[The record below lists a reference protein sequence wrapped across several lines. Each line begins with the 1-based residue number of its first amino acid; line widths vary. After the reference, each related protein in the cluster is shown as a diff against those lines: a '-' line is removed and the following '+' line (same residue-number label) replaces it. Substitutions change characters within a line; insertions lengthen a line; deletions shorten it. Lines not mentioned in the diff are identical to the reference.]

1 MRTKVLT
8 ITEREPSSTFVSK
21 RMPNARP
28 SGAPTTARFQ
38 AATSIEARSAI
49 ALRKLTM
56 VAIANIGPGSRS
68 GSMTV
73 KTGPAINAAPKPS
86 VAWTPAPKVMTSKAN
101 KYSIIDTKLGPVSKC
116 VRPFATQARTL
127 VDVECGASNV
137 ILTGFMA
144 SGKSSAGRALAL
156 RCSMRFVD
164 TDTLISDRYGA
175 IEEIFKRD
183 GEDAFRQMER
193 EVATELATLSGLVI
207 ATGGRMMLDDHC
219 AQGLGSKGR
228 VFCLHA
234 SVEEI
239 QRRYAADSQGPVRP
253 LLASSEEDE
262 LLKLYAERSE
272 AYSQFEQILTDG
284 KSVDEVVEQIGSL
297 LSDG

>member
-1 MRTKVLT
+1 MCEAFRHT
-8 ITEREPSSTFVSK
+8 
-21 RMPNARP
+21 
-28 SGAPTTARFQ
+28 GAYAGGRGVRCIKCDFDWLYGEWQIQRRASPRVAVQ
-38 AATSIEARSAI
+38 YAI
-49 ALRKLTM
+49 
-56 VAIANIGPGSRS
+56 
-68 GSMTV
+68 
-73 KTGPAINAAPKPS
+73 
-86 VAWTPAPKVMTSKAN
+86 
-101 KYSIIDTKLGPVSKC
+101 
-116 VRPFATQARTL
+116 
-127 VDVECGASNV
+127 
-137 ILTGFMA
+137 
-144 SGKSSAGRALAL
+144 
-156 RCSMRFVD
+156 VD

-219 AQGLGSKGR
+219 AQVLGSKGR

-284 KSVDEVVEQIGSL
+284 KSVDEVVEQIRTL